1 MLCEPLR
8 QQPTLT
14 LSALTRAA
22 CAGAQDDEAAIN
34 EGLEADGAEAR
45 AAAGEAEPA
54 APGSAAP
61 AAAAA
66 EPAPLDDGDL
76 SDGSPELDDVDGLL
90 AKPPHSTEVFVSGLA
105 RTVTEEELRAA
116 ASPHGEIFE
125 LRLLTDAAT
134 GANRGY
140 AFVVYVRREDAAAAA
155 EALHNAEVKG
165 RRVRASLSASKHR
178 LFLGGLPKE
187 RVSRERLERLLRR
200 AVVGIEAVELPGEP
214 PARNRGFAFVDFHNT
229 AAAEKAR
236 RTLSA
241 PTFTVRGRPV
251 TVSWA
256 EPRADDSAAIAAV
269 KSVYVSNLP
278 DGCRPDELK
287 AAFEQ
292 YGSVERVVIPQSRQ
306 GAQAAPSAS
315 AAPAAGDAAPASA
328 AAAGGSPPAAPR
340 ARFGFVHFVE
350 RSAALAAADAAE
362 KPQLGGNTL
371 EVELAKPVADSGGA
385 QPRVPG
391 ASMPQGRSA
400 MGAGGIGPRG
410 GPRHAQQQMMPP
422 MAPPMAPGMPGL
434 APGMSLAPM
443 RLPNGQIGYVLQQS
457 GPGGP
462 PPAYPPPYQQGPYGG
477 GGRGY
482 GRGGGGGRGSNNG
495 RYRPY

>member
-1 MLCEPLR
+1 MP
-8 QQPTLT
+8 
-14 LSALTRAA
+14 
-22 CAGAQDDEAAIN
+22 G
-34 EGLEADGAEAR
+34 G
-45 AAAGEAEPA
+45 AAAA
-54 APGSAAP
+54 AAP
-61 AAAAA
+61 AAAPSEAA
-66 EPAPLDDGDL
+66 PVDDADL
-76 SDGSPELDDVDGLL
+76 SDGEPELEDLDGLM
-90 AKPPHSTEVFVSGLA
+90 AKPPHSTEVFVSGLT
-105 RTVTEEELRAA
+105 RTVTEEELRAV

-125 LRLLTDAAT
+125 LRLLADPAT
-134 GANRGY
+134 GTNRGY
-140 AFVVYVRREDAAAAA
+140 AFVVYCRREDAATAA

-214 PARNRGFAFVDFHNT
+214 PARTRGFCFIDFHNT
-229 AAAEKAR
+229 PAAEKAR

-241 PTFTVRGRPV
+241 PSFTVRGRPV

-256 EPRADDSAAIAAV
+256 EPRGAETDAAAAANV

-292 YGSVERVVIPQSRQ
+292 YGNVERVVIPQPRQ
-306 GAQAAPSAS
+306 PAPGPPGAP
-315 AAPAAGDAAPASA
+315 APAAGDAAPA
-328 AAAGGSPPAAPR
+328 GGSPPAAAAPR
-340 ARFGFVHFVE
+340 TRFGFVHFVD
-350 RSAALAAADAAE
+350 RSAALAAADAPE

-371 EVELAKPVADSGGA
+371 EVELAKPVAEGPGA
-385 QPRVPG
+385 QPRAPG
-391 ASMPQGRSA
+391 AAPPQSRSA

-410 GPRHAQQQMMPP
+410 GPRHAQQQMMGGPG
-422 MAPPMAPGMPGL
+422 MMGIPPMAPGMPGM
-434 APGMSLAPM
+434 APGMALAPM
-443 RLPNGQIGYVLQQS
+443 RLPNGQIGYVLQQQ

-462 PPAYPPPYQQGPYGG
+462 PPQYPPPFQHQQGPYGG
-477 GGRGY
+477 RGY
-482 GRGGGGGRGSNNG
+482 GGRGGGGRGGNNNN